1 MFSPWK
7 RSLLAAEYKINSK
20 QNNTFIAKNRPNHA
34 FRDQSLSKNT
44 SEQKNVNKKKEI
56 LIFWSIN
63 FFTANSKIIIMKWS
77 RISSW
82 LITQVGGDWR
92 QLDGLKMQW
101 RLPGEGQRLRKSFLS
116 RTALC
121 DLTRKI
127 KSDGKF
133 NYDWIAIV
141 VANFLVKSQKVISD
155 F

>member
-1 MFSPWK
+1 M
-7 RSLLAAEYKINSK
+7 
-20 QNNTFIAKNRPNHA
+20 
-34 FRDQSLSKNT
+34 
-44 SEQKNVNKKKEI
+44 
-56 LIFWSIN
+56 IFWSIN

-133 NYDWIAIV
+133 NYDWIAIPIDSSREFYRQITKSNSRFPV
-141 VANFLVKSQKVISD
+141 NQGFWQSLYFSQTCNLQVEFVYILSAKSRQTTQLVGCKFD
-155 F
+155 